1 VFTPHYITHG
11 RAFAK
16 ATQRL
21 INYRKD
27 VASLELLETVQAEL
41 GRLKAAL
48 KSRSQTEVEKAQKTL
63 EKSLHR
69 LDPPNPNAAIREYVE
84 LILVVVVIAIGL
96 RTYYLQPFKIPTGSM
111 QPTLNGIVAKKID
124 TPPPN
129 PAVRAFQFLALG
141 RSYEDIVASE
151 ESETVSSIQPYKVH
165 FFWDGS
171 VITTQSSGSAV
182 HNYVVGISPE
192 VLERQLEVY
201 PGATFRRGE
210 PIVRAYTD
218 LGDQVFVDKVSY
230 NFSQPHRGDI
240 FVFKTNQIIGIAPA
254 PDGSSQHFIKRLAG
268 LPRDI
273 LQIKEPYL
281 FINGK
286 PARGFAF
293 KRVESR
299 QNGYTGYTNDHSGS
313 RGFDGGTRMNY
324 LRDPEA
330 TVRVDPH
337 TYFALGDNSSNSLD
351 SRYWGCVP
359 ERNVVGRGLFV
370 YWPFTSHWG
379 FAR

>member
-1 VFTPHYITHG
+1 VVTPQHITQG
-11 RAFAK
+11 RALAK
-16 ATQRL
+16 AAERL

-27 VASLELLETVQAEL
+27 IAPSELMETVQSDLAQ
-41 GRLKAAL
+41 LKAAL
-48 KSRSQTEVEKAQKTL
+48 KGRSKADVEPAAKTL
-63 EKSLHR
+63 ETSLHR
-69 LDPPNPNAAIREYVE
+69 LDPPNSNTAIRDYVE
-84 LILVVVVIAIGL
+84 LILVVVAIAIGL

-111 QPTLNGIVAKKID
+111 QPTLNGIIAKRID

-129 PAVRAFQFLALG
+129 LLVRAFQFLTLG
-141 RSYEDIVASE
+141 RSYEDVTASE
-151 ESETVSSIQPYKVH
+151 ESETVSSIQPYKVKY
-165 FFWDGS
+165 FWDGS
-171 VITTQSSGSAV
+171 LLTTQSPGSVV

-210 PIVRAYTD
+210 PIVRAYAD

-230 NFSQPHRGDI
+230 NFSQPKRGDI
-240 FVFKTNQIIGIAPA
+240 FVFKTNQIIGIPQA
-254 PDGSSQHFIKRLAG
+254 PDGSSQHYIKRLAG

-286 PARGFAF
+286 PARRFAF

-299 QNGYTGYTNDHSGS
+299 QNGYTGYTNDHSGTNS
-313 RGFDGGTRMNY
+313 MIY
-324 LRDPEA
+324 LGDPGA
-330 TVRVDPH
+330 SVRVEPH
-337 TYFALGDNSSNSLD
+337 TYFALGDNSANSLD
-351 SRYWGCVP
+351 SRYWGFVP
-359 ERNVVGRGLFV
+359 ERNVVGKGLFI